1 MEPKRIY
8 ELLTAERACI
18 LRSNKCNRDC
28 KNCEL
33 VQNEEELL
41 LMYDILIM
49 LIGSLIPKWKK
60 NKDETERNN

>member
-1 MEPKRIY
+1 MELKRIH

-18 LRSNKCNRDC
+18 LHSNECNRDC

-33 VQNEEELL
+33 VQDEEELL

-49 LIGSLIPKWKK
+49 LFGSLILQQKRDK
-60 NKDETERNN
+60 NATERNN